1 MAEWISD
8 LAQLTAIVNGAAE
21 TYLRYSHGPAA
32 DTGATSRDYESGLEL
47 PGLSVVP
54 LRPPDWWTRPVP
66 DWIARQICKYAQLA
80 AGDRDRYAWILT
92 GPVVGRGPDHE
103 PLVAPAQ
110 PVAMLSDDLVEEAHR
125 RYHERFEVGR
135 DSAGHATRA

>member
-1 MAEWISD
+1 MITLRD
-8 LAQLTAIVNGAAE
+8 LAQLTAIVDDDAE

-80 AGDRDRYAWILT
+80 ASDPDRYAWILT
-92 GPVVGRGPDHE
+92 GPVVGMGPDHE
-103 PLVAPAQ
+103 PLVAPPRPLA
-110 PVAMLSDDLVEEAHR
+110 VLSDDLVEEAHR
-125 RYHERFEVGR
+125 RYHERFEVGQ
-135 DSAGHATRA
+135 DSAGSATGG